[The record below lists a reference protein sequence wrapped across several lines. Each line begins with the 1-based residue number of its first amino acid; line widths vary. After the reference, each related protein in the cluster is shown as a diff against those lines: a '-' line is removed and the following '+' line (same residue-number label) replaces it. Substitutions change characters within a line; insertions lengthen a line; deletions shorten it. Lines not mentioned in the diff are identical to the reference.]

1 MALTFEK
8 NGNCEMVIAAQQ
20 EMKEEGV
27 PITLMAGVTVPGT
40 YKRDGKKLVL
50 KNTDNQEIPFYA
62 E

>member
-1 MALTFEK
+1 
-8 NGNCEMVIAAQQ
+8 MVIAAQQ

-27 PITLMAGVTVPGT
+27 PITLMAGVMVPGT